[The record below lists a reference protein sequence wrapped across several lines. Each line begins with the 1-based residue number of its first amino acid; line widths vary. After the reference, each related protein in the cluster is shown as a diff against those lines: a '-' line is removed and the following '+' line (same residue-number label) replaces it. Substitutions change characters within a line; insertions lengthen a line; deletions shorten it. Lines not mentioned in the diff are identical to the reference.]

1 MRLAFS
7 LGFGLNLLQHALL
20 LDAELLERWIVVDEI
35 LRNRLR
41 GIGGELACSL
51 ARRRRLAFG
60 LRGAPLGDRRGAPFF
75 GQIFHAR
82 RVEPRLG
89 FVPTLAGAD
98 GFGQS
103 LGALGFHSLGLREFT
118 RFGEREKLIASM
130 IHEIYLKPERPT
142 MTYLIEQVRARCA
155 QKGFPLPDRRTI
167 KARVDRIDRRTV
179 ALRRKDAKGVKATKA
194 VPGQYVASRPLEVVQ
209 IDHTEVDVFLVD
221 ETTRQTMDKRPW
233 LTLAIDVFTRM
244 VVGFHLS
251 MDKPS
256 RVSLGLCMLNAVYD
270 KSAWLKEREIDAS
283 WPAAG
288 LPEAVHADNGAD
300 FRSHAFAWACRE
312 EGIKLIFR
320 PIGAPHYGGHIER
333 LIGTMMGRVH
343 FYPGSTFANPTARQ
357 NNEPGHFAAM
367 TFREFECALGWEIAG
382 RYNEEIHS
390 ALLRPPIAVWRE
402 HEASLALRMPK
413 DRMAFWVSFLPDAH
427 RTLRPDGIWLHDI
440 PYWSNALSSQI
451 GRAKGELLVKFD
463 PRDVSRI
470 FVEQPDGHFLEARAR
485 PLGFPVISLREWK
498 QAKKALGSNGRKER
512 NDEQITKTAL
522 AQRRLIDKAIAKTA
536 AARRAPMVATKSG
549 DEPDFGS
556 MTGIDSRIPTVLE
569 LVERRRDRKTR
580 PSDG

>member
-1 MRLAFS
+1 MGGEDDVPEDDEASRRREEGCRREEAIRGLLKRHDDKRLSIGA
-7 LGFGLNLLQHALL
+7 
-20 LDAELLERWIVVDEI
+20 VDEVAQE
-35 LRNRLR
+35 LGVSRSTMYRLITAYR
-41 GIGGELACSL
+41 AKGTVSS
-51 ARRRRLAFG
+51 
-60 LRGAPLGDRRGAPFF
+60 
-75 GQIFHAR
+75 
-82 RVEPRLG
+82 VEPRVQG
-89 FVPTLAGAD
+89 RRKDTLVLDA
-98 GFGQS
+98 
-103 LGALGFHSLGLREFT
+103 
-118 RFGEREKLIASM
+118 EREKLITST

-142 MTYLIEQVRARCA
+142 MTYLIEQVRARSA
-155 QKGFPLPDRRTI
+155 QKGLPLPDRRTI
-167 KARVDRIDRRTV
+167 KTRVDRIDRRTV
-179 ALRRKDAKGVKATKA
+179 ALKRKDIRAVKATKA
-194 VPGQYVASRPLEVVQ
+194 VPGQYMASRPLEVVQ

-221 ETTRQTMDKRPW
+221 ETTRETMKRRPW

-288 LPEAVHADNGAD
+288 LPESVHADNGAD
-300 FRSHAFAWACRE
+300 FRSRAFAWACRE

-320 PIGAPHYGGHIER
+320 PAGAPHYGGHIER

-343 FYPGSTFANPTARQ
+343 FYPGSTFANPIARQ
-357 NNEPGHFAAM
+357 SNKPARFAAM

-402 HEASLALRMPK
+402 REASLALRMPK
-413 DRMAFWVSFLPDAH
+413 DRMAFWISFLPDAH

-440 PYWSNALSSQI
+440 PYWSNTLSGQV
-451 GRAKGELLVKFD
+451 GRAKGELLIKFD

-470 FVEQPDGHFLEARAR
+470 FVQHPDGRFLEARAR

-498 QAKKALGSNGRKER
+498 QGRKALGGIGRRER

-522 AQRRLIDKAIAKTA
+522 TQRKLIDEAIAKTA
-536 AARRAPMVATKSG
+536 AARRAPIKTKNG
-549 DEPDFGS
+549 DEADFGS
-556 MTGIDSRIPTVLE
+556 MSGIDSRIPTVLE
-569 LVERRRDRKTR
+569 LVERQRDRNTR
-580 PSDG
+580 PFDG

>member
-1 MRLAFS
+1 M
-7 LGFGLNLLQHALL
+7 
-20 LDAELLERWIVVDEI
+20 
-35 LRNRLR
+35 
-41 GIGGELACSL
+41 GGEDDVAEDDE
-51 ARRRRLAFG
+51 ARRRRDEGCRREETIRG
-60 LRGAPLGDRRGAPFF
+60 LLKRHDDKRLTIGAVEETAQELGVSRSTMYRLITAYRAKGTVSS
-75 GQIFHAR
+75 
-82 RVEPRLG
+82 VEPR
-89 FVPTLAGAD
+89 
-98 GFGQS
+98 
-103 LGALGFHSLGLREFT
+103 ALGRRKDTLVLDAK
-118 RFGEREKLIASM
+118 REKLIAST

-155 QKGFPLPDRRTI
+155 QKGLPRPDRRTI

-179 ALRRKDAKGVKATKA
+179 ALKRKDAKGVKATKT
-194 VPGQYVASRPLEVVQ
+194 VPGQYVTSRPLEVVQ

-221 ETTRQTMDKRPW
+221 ETTMKTMDKRPW

-270 KSAWLKEREIDAS
+270 KSAWLAERKIDAS

-357 NNEPGHFAAM
+357 GNRRFAAM

-440 PYWSNALSSQI
+440 PNWSNALSGQV
-451 GRAKGELLVKFD
+451 GRAKSELLIKFD

-470 FVEQPDGHFLEARAR
+470 FVQHPDSRFLEARAR
-485 PLGFPVISLREWK
+485 PLGFPAISLREWN
-498 QAKKALGSNGRKER
+498 QAKKALGGKGRKER

-522 AQRRLIDKAIAKTA
+522 AQRQLIEKAIAKTA
-536 AARRAPMVATKSG
+536 AARRAPVKTKNG
-549 DEPDFGS
+549 YEADFNS

>member
-1 MRLAFS
+1 MGGEDDFPDDEEASRRREEGCRREEAIRDLLKRHDDKRLSIGA
-7 LGFGLNLLQHALL
+7 
-20 LDAELLERWIVVDEI
+20 VDEVAQE
-35 LRNRLR
+35 LGVSRSTMYRLITAYR
-41 GIGGELACSL
+41 AKGTVSS
-51 ARRRRLAFG
+51 
-60 LRGAPLGDRRGAPFF
+60 
-75 GQIFHAR
+75 
-82 RVEPRLG
+82 VEPR
-89 FVPTLAGAD
+89 
-98 GFGQS
+98 
-103 LGALGFHSLGLREFT
+103 ALGRRRDTLVLDDK
-118 RFGEREKLIASM
+118 REKLIAAT
-130 IHEIYLKPERPT
+130 IREIYMKPERPT

-155 QKGFPLPDRRTI
+155 QKGLPLPDRRTI

-179 ALRRKDAKGVKATKA
+179 ALKRKDLRGAKATKA
-194 VPGQYVASRPLEVVQ
+194 VLGQYVASRPLEVVQ

-221 ETTRQTMDKRPW
+221 EKTRETTKKRPW

-300 FRSHAFAWACRE
+300 FRSRAFAWACRE

-320 PIGAPHYGGHIER
+320 PPGAPHYGGHIER

-343 FYPGSTFANPTARQ
+343 FYPGSTFANPIARQ
-357 NNEPGHFAAM
+357 GNKPGRFAAM

-440 PYWSNALSSQI
+440 PYWSNALSGLV
-451 GRAKGELLVKFD
+451 GRAKDELLVKFD

-470 FVEQPDGHFLEARAR
+470 FVQHPDGRFLEARAR

-498 QAKKALGSNGRKER
+498 QGRKALGGKGRRER

-522 AQRRLIDKAIAKTA
+522 TQRKLIDEAIAKTA
-536 AARRAPMVATKSG
+536 AARRAPIKTKNG
-549 DEPDFGS
+549 DGVDFGS
-556 MTGIDSRIPTVLE
+556 MSGIDSRIPTVLE
-569 LVERRRDRKTR
+569 LVERQRDRNTR

>member
-1 MRLAFS
+1 M
-7 LGFGLNLLQHALL
+7 
-20 LDAELLERWIVVDEI
+20 
-35 LRNRLR
+35 
-41 GIGGELACSL
+41 GGEDDVAEDDE
-51 ARRRRLAFG
+51 ARRRREEGCRREEAIRG
-60 LRGAPLGDRRGAPFF
+60 LLKRHDDKRLTIGAVEETAQELGVSRSTMYRLITAYRAKGTVSS
-75 GQIFHAR
+75 
-82 RVEPRLG
+82 VEPR
-89 FVPTLAGAD
+89 
-98 GFGQS
+98 
-103 LGALGFHSLGLREFT
+103 ALGRRKGTLVLDAK
-118 RFGEREKLIASM
+118 REKLIAST

-155 QKGFPLPDRRTI
+155 QKGLPRPDRRTI

-179 ALRRKDAKGVKATKA
+179 ALKRKDAKGVKATKT
-194 VPGQYVASRPLEVVQ
+194 VPGQYVTSRPLEVVQ

-221 ETTRQTMDKRPW
+221 ETTRKTMDKRPW

-244 VVGFHLS
+244 VVGFYLS
-251 MDKPS
+251 IDKPS

-270 KSAWLKEREIDAS
+270 KSAWLAERKIDAS

-320 PIGAPHYGGHIER
+320 PVGAPHYGGHIER

-357 NNEPGHFAAM
+357 GNKSGRFAAM

-440 PYWSNALSSQI
+440 PYWSNALSGQV
-451 GRAKGELLVKFD
+451 GRAKSELLIKFD

-470 FVEQPDGHFLEARAR
+470 FVQHPDSRFLEARAR
-485 PLGFPVISLREWK
+485 PLGFPAISLREWN
-498 QAKKALGSNGRKER
+498 QAKKALGGKGRKER

-522 AQRRLIDKAIAKTA
+522 AQRQLIEKAIAKTA
-536 AARRAPMVATKSG
+536 AARRAPVKTKNG
-549 DEPDFGS
+549 DEADFNS

>member
-1 MRLAFS
+1 MSGEDDVLEDSPPEGGPAHRRREEGCRREEAIRS
-7 LGFGLNLLQHALL
+7 LLQQYDGKRLTIDAVEEIALE
-20 LDAELLERWIVVDEI
+20 LDVSRSTMY
-35 LRNRLR
+35 RLITAYR
-41 GIGGELACSL
+41 AKGTVSS
-51 ARRRRLAFG
+51 
-60 LRGAPLGDRRGAPFF
+60 
-75 GQIFHAR
+75 
-82 RVEPRLG
+82 VEPR
-89 FVPTLAGAD
+89 
-98 GFGQS
+98 
-103 LGALGFHSLGLREFT
+103 ALGRRKGTLVLDAK
-118 RFGEREKLIASM
+118 REKLIAST
-130 IHEIYLKPERPT
+130 IHQIYLKPERPT

-155 QKGFPLPDRRTI
+155 EKGLPPPDRRTI
-167 KARVDRIDRRTV
+167 KSRVDRIDRRTV
-179 ALRRKDAKGVKATKA
+179 ALKRKDAKGLKATTA
-194 VPGQYVASRPLEVVQ
+194 VPDHYETSRPLEVVQ

-221 ETTRQTMDKRPW
+221 ETTRERMDKRPW

-320 PIGAPHYGGHIER
+320 PAGAPHYGGHIER
-333 LIGTMMGRVH
+333 LIGTVMGRVH
-343 FYPGSTFANPTARQ
+343 FYPGSTFANPIARQ
-357 NNEPGHFAAM
+357 SNEPEHFAAM

-402 HEASLALRMPK
+402 HEDALTLRMPK
-413 DRMAFWVSFLPDAH
+413 DRMAFWVSFLPDVH

-440 PYWSNALSSQI
+440 PYWSNTLSGQV
-451 GRAKGELLVKFD
+451 GRARSELLVKYD

-470 FVEQPDGHFLEARAR
+470 FVQHPDGRFLEARAR
-485 PLGFPVISLREWK
+485 PLGFPAISLREWK
-498 QAKKALGSNGRKER
+498 QARKALSGKGRKER

-522 AQRRLIDKAIAKTA
+522 AQRQLIDKAIAKTA
-536 AARRAPMVATKSG
+536 AARRAPVKAKNG
-549 DEPDFGS
+549 DEANFGS

-569 LVERRRDRKTR
+569 LTERQRDRKTR

>member
-1 MRLAFS
+1 M
-7 LGFGLNLLQHALL
+7 
-20 LDAELLERWIVVDEI
+20 
-35 LRNRLR
+35 
-41 GIGGELACSL
+41 GGEDDVAEDDE
-51 ARRRRLAFG
+51 AHRRREEGCRREEVIRSVLQRHDDKRLTI
-60 LRGAPLGDRRGAPFF
+60 GAVEEIAQELGVSRSTMYRLITAYRAKGTVSS
-75 GQIFHAR
+75 
-82 RVEPRLG
+82 VEPRAQG
-89 FVPTLAGAD
+89 RRKDTLVLDAK
-98 GFGQS
+98 
-103 LGALGFHSLGLREFT
+103 
-118 RFGEREKLIASM
+118 REKLIAST

-155 QKGFPLPDRRTI
+155 QKGLPLPDRRTI

-179 ALRRKDAKGVKATKA
+179 ALKRKDAKGVKATKA
-194 VPGQYVASRPLEVVQ
+194 VPGQYVAARPLEVVQ

-221 ETTRQTMDKRPW
+221 ETTRKTMDKRPW

-256 RVSLGLCMLNAVYD
+256 RVSLGLCMLNSVYD
-270 KSAWLKEREIDAS
+270 KSAWLTEREIDAS

-357 NNEPGHFAAM
+357 GNKSGRFAAM

-402 HEASLALRMPK
+402 HEASLALRMPN

-440 PYWSNALSSQI
+440 PYWSNALSGQV
-451 GRAKGELLVKFD
+451 GRTKGELLVKFD

-470 FVEQPDGHFLEARAR
+470 FVQHPDGRFLEARPR
-485 PLGFPVISLREWK
+485 PLGFPAISLREWN
-498 QAKKALGSNGRKER
+498 QAKNALGGKGHRER
-512 NDEQITKTAL
+512 NDAQITKTAL
-522 AQRRLIDKAIAKTA
+522 AQRQLIDEAIAKTA
-536 AARRAPMVATKSG
+536 AARRAPDKTKNNG
-549 DEPDFGS
+549 EKADFGS

-569 LVERRRDRKTR
+569 LVERQRDRKTR

>member
-1 MRLAFS
+1 M
-7 LGFGLNLLQHALL
+7 
-20 LDAELLERWIVVDEI
+20 
-35 LRNRLR
+35 
-41 GIGGELACSL
+41 GGEDDVAEDDE
-51 ARRRRLAFG
+51 ARRRRDEGCRREETIRG
-60 LRGAPLGDRRGAPFF
+60 LLKRHDDKRLTIGAVEETAQELGVSRSTMYRLITAYRAKGTVSS
-75 GQIFHAR
+75 
-82 RVEPRLG
+82 VEPR
-89 FVPTLAGAD
+89 
-98 GFGQS
+98 
-103 LGALGFHSLGLREFT
+103 ALGRRKDTLVLDAK
-118 RFGEREKLIASM
+118 REKLIAST

-155 QKGFPLPDRRTI
+155 QKGLPRPDRRTI

-179 ALRRKDAKGVKATKA
+179 ALKRKDAKGVKATKT
-194 VPGQYVASRPLEVVQ
+194 VPGQYVTSRPLEVVQ

-221 ETTRQTMDKRPW
+221 ETTMKTMDKRPW

-270 KSAWLKEREIDAS
+270 KSAWLAERKIDAS

-357 NNEPGHFAAM
+357 GNRRFAAM

-440 PYWSNALSSQI
+440 PYWSNALSGQV
-451 GRAKGELLVKFD
+451 GRAKSELLIKFD

-470 FVEQPDGHFLEARAR
+470 FVQHPDSRFLEARAR
-485 PLGFPVISLREWK
+485 PLGFPAISLREWN
-498 QAKKALGSNGRKER
+498 QAKKALGGKGRKER

-522 AQRRLIDKAIAKTA
+522 AQRQLIEKAIAKTA
-536 AARRAPMVATKSG
+536 AARRAPVKTKNG
-549 DEPDFGS
+549 YEADFNS

>member
-1 MRLAFS
+1 
-7 LGFGLNLLQHALL
+7 
-20 LDAELLERWIVVDEI
+20 LDAK
-35 LRNRLR
+35 
-41 GIGGELACSL
+41 
-51 ARRRRLAFG
+51 
-60 LRGAPLGDRRGAPFF
+60 
-75 GQIFHAR
+75 
-82 RVEPRLG
+82 
-89 FVPTLAGAD
+89 
-98 GFGQS
+98 
-103 LGALGFHSLGLREFT
+103 
-118 RFGEREKLIASM
+118 REKVIAAA

-142 MTYLIEQVRARCA
+142 MVYLIEQVRARCA
-155 QKGFPLPDRRTI
+155 QKGLALPDRRTI
-167 KARVDRIDRRTV
+167 KARVDRIDQRTV
-179 ALRRKDAKGVKATKA
+179 ALKRKDAKGVKATRA
-194 VPGQYVASRPLEVVQ
+194 VPGQYVTSRPLEVVQ

-221 ETTRQTMDKRPW
+221 EKTRKTMDKRPW

-300 FRSHAFAWACRE
+300 FRSRAFAWACRE

-320 PIGAPHYGGHIER
+320 PIGAPQYGGHIER

-343 FYPGSTFANPTARQ
+343 FYPGSTFANPSARQ
-357 NNEPGHFAAM
+357 SNKPGRFAAM

-390 ALLRPPIAVWRE
+390 ALLRPPIAVWRD

-427 RTLRPDGIWLHDI
+427 RTLRPDGVWLHEI
-440 PYWSNALSSQI
+440 PYWSNALSGQV
-451 GRAKGELLVKFD
+451 GRTKGELLVKFD
-463 PRDVSRI
+463 PRDLSRI
-470 FVEQPDGHFLEARAR
+470 FIQHPDGRFVEARAR
-485 PLGFPVISLREWK
+485 PLDFPAISLREWN
-498 QAKKALGSNGRKER
+498 QARKALGVKGRRER
-512 NDEQITKTAL
+512 NDAQITKTAL
-522 AQRRLIDKAIAKTA
+522 AQRKLIDKAIAKTA
-536 AARRAPMVATKSG
+536 AARRAPNRTKNNG
-549 DEPDFGS
+549 DEAHFDS
-556 MTGIDSRIPTVLE
+556 MTGIDSRIPTILE
-569 LVERRRDRKTR
+569 LVERQRDGKTR

>member
-1 MRLAFS
+1 M
-7 LGFGLNLLQHALL
+7 
-20 LDAELLERWIVVDEI
+20 DCEEVVPEDSE
-35 LRNRLR
+35 
-41 GIGGELACSL
+41 AH
-51 ARRRRLAFG
+51 RRREEGCRREEAIRSLLRRHDDKRLSI
-60 LRGAPLGDRRGAPFF
+60 GAVDSVAQELGVSRSTMYRLIMAYRAKGTVSS
-75 GQIFHAR
+75 
-82 RVEPRLG
+82 VEPRSRGRHKDASVLDA
-89 FVPTLAGAD
+89 T
-98 GFGQS
+98 
-103 LGALGFHSLGLREFT
+103 REQ
-118 RFGEREKLIASM
+118 LIASA
-130 IHEIYLKPERPT
+130 ILEIYLKPERPT

-155 QKGFPLPDRRTI
+155 QKGLPLPDRRTI

-179 ALRRKDAKGVKATKA
+179 ALKRKDTKGIKATMP
-194 VPGQYVASRPLEVVQ
+194 VPGRYVTSRPLEVVQ

-221 ETTRQTMDKRPW
+221 EKSRKTMDKRPW

-256 RVSLGLCMLNAVYD
+256 RVSLGLCMLHAVYD
-270 KSAWLKEREIDAS
+270 KSAWLRERGIDAS

-312 EGIKLIFR
+312 EGIELIFR
-320 PIGAPHYGGHIER
+320 PAGAPHYGGHIER

-357 NNEPGHFAAM
+357 GNEPGRFAAM

-402 HEASLALRMPK
+402 HEASLVLRMPK

-427 RTLRPDGIWLHDI
+427 RTLRRDGIWLHDI
-440 PYWSNALSSQI
+440 PYWSNALSGQV
-451 GRAKGELLVKFD
+451 GRTKAELLVKFD

-470 FVEQPDGHFLEARAR
+470 FVQHPDGRFVEARAR
-485 PLGFPVISLREWK
+485 PLGFPVISLREWNE
-498 QAKKALGSNGRKER
+498 ARKARSDKGRGER

-522 AQRRLIDKAIAKTA
+522 AQRQLIDEAIAKTA
-536 AARRAPMVATKSG
+536 AARRAPDKTKIDG
-549 DEPDFGS
+549 DKADFGS

-569 LVERRRDRKTR
+569 FAERQRDRKAR

>member
-1 MRLAFS
+1 M
-7 LGFGLNLLQHALL
+7 
-20 LDAELLERWIVVDEI
+20 
-35 LRNRLR
+35 
-41 GIGGELACSL
+41 GGEDDVAEDDE
-51 ARRRRLAFG
+51 ARRRREEGCRREEAIRGLLKRHDDKRLTIGAVEEIAQELAVSRSTMYRLITAYRAKG
-60 LRGAPLGDRRGAPFF
+60 TVSS
-75 GQIFHAR
+75 
-82 RVEPRLG
+82 VEPR
-89 FVPTLAGAD
+89 
-98 GFGQS
+98 
-103 LGALGFHSLGLREFT
+103 ALGRRKDTLVLDAK
-118 RFGEREKLIASM
+118 REKLIAST

-155 QKGFPLPDRRTI
+155 QKGLPLPDRRTI

-179 ALRRKDAKGVKATKA
+179 ALKRKDAKGVKATKT
-194 VPGQYVASRPLEVVQ
+194 VPGQYVTSRPLEVVQ

-221 ETTRQTMDKRPW
+221 ETTRKTMDKRPW

-270 KSAWLKEREIDAS
+270 KSAWLAERKIDAS

-357 NNEPGHFAAM
+357 GNKSGRFAAM

-402 HEASLALRMPK
+402 HEVSLALRMPK

-440 PYWSNALSSQI
+440 PYWSNALSGQV
-451 GRAKGELLVKFD
+451 GRAKSELLIKFD

-470 FVEQPDGHFLEARAR
+470 FVQHLDGRFLEARAR
-485 PLGFPVISLREWK
+485 PLGFPAISLREWN
-498 QAKKALGSNGRKER
+498 QAKKALRGKGRKER
-512 NDEQITKTAL
+512 NDEQIIKTAL
-522 AQRRLIDKAIAKTA
+522 AQRQLIDKAIAKTA
-536 AARRAPMVATKSG
+536 AARRAPVKTKNG
-549 DEPDFGS
+549 DEADFNS